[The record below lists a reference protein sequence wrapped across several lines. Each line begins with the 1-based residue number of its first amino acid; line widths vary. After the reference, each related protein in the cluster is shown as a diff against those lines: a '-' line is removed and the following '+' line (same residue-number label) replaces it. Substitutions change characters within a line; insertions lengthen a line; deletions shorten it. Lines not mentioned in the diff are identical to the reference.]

1 MLEATGTFP
10 MELEFSATL
19 LIQQLV
25 SSGRST
31 EPEVR
36 IYTAGEVEQ
45 LESTVAQYLMEQVF
59 TTTLLLDYTQQA
71 LVSD

>member
-1 MLEATGTFP
+1 

-36 IYTAGEVEQ
+36 ILYIYTAGEVEN

-71 LVSD
+71 LVSDKD